1 MRNTLTILLIQISLL
16 CFGNTV
22 KVVRVIDGDTFE
34 IESGEKVRMIGINTP
49 EISDIYGKEAKYY
62 LSNLIL
68 NKTVELKTD
77 NISKNHDRYQRLLR
91 YVILDGVDINK
102 LMISEGYAFA
112 YLKYRFGEL
121 NNYKQ
126 TQIKA
131 RAENKG
137 IWGNSKDQV
146 FVKKQEN
153 KKPLNWKDISP
164 KSYFITSL
172 IIILLLIGFYS
183 YYKN

>member
-1 MRNTLTILLIQISLL
+1 LRKILTILFIQISLL

-68 NKTVELKTD
+68 NKTVELKSD
-77 NISKNHDRYQRLLR
+77 NISKNRDRYQRLLR
-91 YVILDGVDINK
+91 YVILDGIDINK
-102 LMISEGYAFA
+102 LMISDGYAFA
-112 YLKYRFGEL
+112 YLKYRFAES
-121 NNYKQ
+121 NIYKQ
-126 TQIKA
+126 AQIKA

-137 IWGNSKDQV
+137 IWGNSKDQGI
-146 FVKKQEN
+146 VKKKE
-153 KKPLNWKDISP
+153 KKEISP
-164 KSYFITSL
+164 KSYFIISL
-172 IIILLLIGFYS
+172 VIILLLIGFYS